1 MADVK
6 QIVRIANTDILGN
19 IKIFQALT
27 KIHGVSYSFSN
38 AICGYLG
45 FDRAKVIG
53 SFENDEIK
61 KIEDAVKN
69 PLKYGLPRF
78 IINRR
83 SDIETGEDRHLL
95 GPDLK
100 LRKEFDVKLMK
111 KIKIYK
117 GIRHALGLPVRGQGT
132 KAHFRTGKSLG
143 VKKSKKSKKS

>member
-6 QIVRIANTDILGN
+6 QIVRIANTVILGN

-38 AICGYLG
+38 AICGYLC

-132 KAHFRTGKSLG
+132 
-143 VKKSKKSKKS
+143 